1 VSHHS
6 GWLDEMPESS
16 KLSPPA
22 GHGPSAAFAI
32 LPDLKPHQQ
41 DLLDH
46 IRRVGKLPT
55 SGVDGRVLRALQRLQ
70 LVTVA
75 GGFVFP
81 CSPADPATGA
91 PPILSERQAAMLRA
105 IVRATDAVPQDE
117 LDGRTLNALV
127 SRGLLVLRN
136 GQVTPTD
143 EGRSALA
150 TPRPSR
156 RRRGTTSRHARAASI
171 LRSVEQLEAAL
182 PAGAEVLVGP
192 IMAAAE
198 DVVDGFR
205 LLARRLERE
214 AQ

>member
-1 VSHHS
+1 M
-6 GWLDEMPESS
+6 LASS
-16 KLSPPA
+16 KLSDTKPVSFLRRV
-22 GHGPSAAFAI
+22 SA

-41 DLLDH
+41 DLLEN
-46 IRRVGKLPT
+46 IRRAGKLPT
-55 SGVDGRVLRALQRLQ
+55 DAVDGRTLRALQRLQ

-81 CSPADPATGA
+81 STPAGAATGA

-105 IVRATDAVPQDE
+105 IVRARGAVPEDE

-136 GQVTPTD
+136 GKVTPTD
-143 EGRSALA
+143 GGRTALA

-156 RRRGTTSRHARAASI
+156 RRRGATSRHARAASI

-182 PAGAEVLVGP
+182 PPGAEVLVGP

-214 AQ
+214 AK